1 MLSSGWSLRTTT
13 HGQCKWAVQDEDQ
26 DRLGAGAGRA
36 GYRDL
41 KKELLNNFTKVF
53 NFQETMEKWK
63 KVVAVAVV
71 ALLLLVVVVAV
82 AVTHK
87 QR

>member
-1 MLSSGWSLRTTT
+1 MFYTVYTWTIYPFHMKNVL
-13 HGQCKWAVQDEDQ
+13 
-26 DRLGAGAGRA
+26 
-36 GYRDL
+36 
-41 KKELLNNFTKVF
+41 F
-53 NFQETMEKWK
+53 TMEKWK

-82 AVTHK
+82 AVTHM